1 MTEAE
6 ILAVSHES
14 WSNAISLV
22 ALFVSILSGYLIVA
36 YLAGKNMTRS
46 QIVIVNSLFVGLAGF
61 LIMGQLAFA
70 SLSIE
75 MDFIAIEMSTQRF
88 VRPQPY
94 IPYGLTIFYGICV
107 IAALKFMWDVRHP
120 KAE

>member
-6 ILAVSHES
+6 LMAVSQES

-22 ALFVSILSGYLIVA
+22 AIFVSILSGYLIVA

-46 QIVIVNSLFVGLAGF
+46 QIVIVNTLFIGLAGF
-61 LIMGQLAFA
+61 LVLAQLAFSNTSA
-70 SLSIE
+70 ELDYLALQI
-75 MDFIAIEMSTQRF
+75 STQRS
-88 VRPQPY
+88 VEPQPY
-94 IPYGLTIFYGICV
+94 LAYTLTMFYGICI

-120 KAE
+120 KTK

>member
-70 SLSIE
+70 SISIE